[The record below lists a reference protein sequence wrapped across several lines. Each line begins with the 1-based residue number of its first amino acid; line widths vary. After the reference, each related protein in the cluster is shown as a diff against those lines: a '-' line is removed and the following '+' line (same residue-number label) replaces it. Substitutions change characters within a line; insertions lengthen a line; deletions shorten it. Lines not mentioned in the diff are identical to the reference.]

1 MEEKAWKGRDGTP
14 YAGGFL
20 LQLFLFLPLVCPSVP
35 NSFPVLSSQQ
45 ASEFARLGLANVS
58 REYPHLLQHVLN
70 AQEDACPPRRLHPA
84 FYGSYDWH
92 SCVHQHCMLAR
103 LARLFPEL
111 PERPEIDRVLKTHL
125 SAENIADE
133 AAYFAAPGRSFFER
147 PYGWA
152 WLLKLA
158 EELWRYHPEL
168 ARNLTPLV
176 AVMRTGLL
184 AYLPALTHPVRHGI
198 HNNTAFAVK
207 LALDYARAADDQELK
222 LFCTSRMAFWFGHD
236 TDYGARWEPSGED
249 FLSPALTEAEVMA
262 AVLPPDN
269 FSRWLSRFLPNL
281 HTGEPV
287 KLFTPVRVSNASDPK
302 IAHLIGLNLN
312 RAWCWRRISLAL
324 AESDPRQTRAREA
337 AVRHLEAA
345 LPMIEVSDFN
355 RAHWLASF
363 AVYALTES

>member
-1 MEEKAWKGRDGTP
+1 M
-14 YAGGFL
+14 
-20 LQLFLFLPLVCPSVP
+20 SS
-35 NSFPVLSSQQ
+35 SFPTLLPAQ
-45 ASEFARLGLANVS
+45 ASEFARLGLANVCQ
-58 REYPHLLQHVLN
+58 EFPHLLQHPLN
-70 AQEDACPPRRLHPA
+70 SPADARTPRQLHPA

-92 SCVHQHCMLAR
+92 SSVHQHCMLAR
-103 LARLFPEL
+103 LARLFPDL
-111 PERPEIDRVLKTHL
+111 PERGEIDRVLREHL
-125 SAENIADE
+125 SVDNIAAE
-133 AAYFAAPGRSFFER
+133 AAYFMAPGRSFFER

-158 EELWRYHPEL
+158 EELGRYDALL
-168 ARNLTPLV
+168 APNLTPLV
-176 AVMRTGLL
+176 AVMREGLL
-184 AYLPALTHPVRHGI
+184 AYLPALTHPVRHGV

-236 TDYGARWEPSGED
+236 TDYGALWEPSGED
-249 FLSPALTEAEVMA
+249 FLSPSLTEAEVMA

-269 FSRWLSRFLPNL
+269 FSRWLGRFLPNL

-324 AESDPRQTRAREA
+324 AESDPRQNRAREA

-345 LPMIEVSDFN
+345 LPMIDVHDFN
-355 RAHWLASF
+355 RAHWLTSF

>member
-1 MEEKAWKGRDGTP
+1 M
-14 YAGGFL
+14 
-20 LQLFLFLPLVCPSVP
+20 S
-35 NSFPVLSSQQ
+35 SFPSLLPTQ
-45 ASEFARLGLANVS
+45 ASEFARLGLANVC
-58 REYPHLLQHVLN
+58 REYPHLLQHPLN
-70 AQEDACPPRRLHPA
+70 GPADARTPRQLHPA

-92 SCVHQHCMLAR
+92 SSVHQHCMLAR
-103 LARLFPEL
+103 LARLFPDL
-111 PERPEIDRVLKTHL
+111 PERGEIDRVLREHL
-125 SAENIADE
+125 SAENIAVE
-133 AAYFAAPGRSFFER
+133 AAYFTAPGRSFFER

-158 EELWRYHPEL
+158 EELNRYDPAL
-168 ARNLTPLV
+168 APNLAPLV
-176 AVMRTGLL
+176 AVMRAGLL
-184 AYLPALTHPVRHGI
+184 AYLPALTHPVRHGV

-222 LFCTSRMAFWFGHD
+222 LFCTSRMAYWFGHD
-236 TDYGARWEPSGED
+236 TDYGALWEPSGED
-249 FLSPALTEAEVMA
+249 FLSPSLTEAEVMA

-324 AESDPRQTRAREA
+324 AESDPRQDRAREA

-345 LPMIEVSDFN
+345 LPMIDVQDFN
-355 RAHWLASF
+355 RAHWLTSF

>member
-1 MEEKAWKGRDGTP
+1 
-14 YAGGFL
+14 
-20 LQLFLFLPLVCPSVP
+20 
-35 NSFPVLSSQQ
+35 
-45 ASEFARLGLANVS
+45 
-58 REYPHLLQHVLN
+58 
-70 AQEDACPPRRLHPA
+70 
-84 FYGSYDWH
+84 
-92 SCVHQHCMLAR
+92 
-103 LARLFPEL
+103 
-111 PERPEIDRVLKTHL
+111 
-125 SAENIADE
+125 
-133 AAYFAAPGRSFFER
+133 
-147 PYGWA
+147 
-152 WLLKLA
+152 
-158 EELWRYHPEL
+158 
-168 ARNLTPLV
+168 
-176 AVMRTGLL
+176 
-184 AYLPALTHPVRHGI
+184 VRHGV

-207 LALDYARAADDQELK
+207 LALDYARTADDQELK
-222 LFCTSRMAFWFGHD
+222 LFCTSRMAYWFGHD

-324 AESDPRQTRAREA
+324 AESDPRQARAREA

-345 LPMIEVSDFN
+345 LPMIDVTDFN